1 MCTCKRNGFLRQFEI
16 SNEFE
21 FTWSLSK
28 RALKNE
34 TSLTLEASSKAHPKL
49 EVFAKIVKGF

>member
-1 MCTCKRNGFLRQFEI
+1 MFVCKRNGFLKQFEI
-16 SNEFE
+16 SNQFE
-21 FTWSLSK
+21 FTSSLSK